1 MKQMEHSYKG
11 EEKFLVND
19 LKTIVSKAR
28 SKAFAAVNYSLVER
42 NWRIGKRI
50 VEEEQNGEAR
60 AEYGKHIIEVASAAL
75 TEEFGKGFSETNLI
89 NFKKFFLLFKELE
102 IHQTVSEEFR
112 KQVLHLLPWS
122 HYERL
127 IRVEDKKA
135 REWYAKE
142 AYEQGWS
149 FRTLNRNINTLYYE
163 RLLMS
168 KKKQPVVNE
177 MQDKTKA
184 YQQDKLEYIKSPVVL
199 EFLGLPEDTSL
210 AESKLETA
218 IINNLEKFLME
229 MGKGYALVARQ
240 QHIRTEENDYY
251 IDLVFYNYLIKS
263 FILVDLKVNR
273 ITYQDVGQMDMYLQ
287 MYDKMKKGP
296 DDNPTIGI
304 ILCTETDS
312 DVARY
317 STLAKNDQMFA
328 AKYKLYLPDKED
340 LRREIERQK
349 ELYLMAHPE
358 ETGISVTNGYAQPD
372 SCFMF
377 AYDLEQD
384 KLLWRSAD
392 QSYNSMNFVVK
403 GDVILCGYGFT
414 AEDDYLYQINRNTGE
429 ILDRLELKKMPDL
442 LVEQDGKLYVHTY
455 SYDYVIDF

>member
-1 MKQMEHSYKG
+1 MKQLNKKYNDEDNM
-11 EEKFLVND
+11 LVND
-19 LKTIVSKAR
+19 LRSIVSKAR

-42 NWRIGKRI
+42 NWRIGQRI
-50 VEEEQNGEAR
+50 VEQEQNGASR
-60 AEYGKHIIEVASAAL
+60 AEYGKHVIEIASAAL
-75 TEEFGKGFSETNLI
+75 TEEFGKGFPYTNIANYKRFYLTFNNLQI
-89 NFKKFFLLFKELE
+89 L
-102 IHQTVSEEFR
+102 QTVSEECK
-112 KQVLHLLPWS
+112 KQKHQTLSDESSLLPQKGLTQSVQSELRLLPWS

-127 IRVEDKKA
+127 IRVEDRKA

-142 AYEQGWS
+142 AFEQGWS
-149 FRTLNRNINTLYYE
+149 YRTLNRNINTLYYE

-168 KKKQPVVNE
+168 KKKRPVVDE

-287 MYDKMKKGP
+287 MYDKKKKGS

-358 ETGISVTNGYAQPD
+358 EN
-372 SCFMF
+372 
-377 AYDLEQD
+377 D
-384 KLLWRSAD
+384 K
-392 QSYNSMNFVVK
+392 
-403 GDVILCGYGFT
+403 
-414 AEDDYLYQINRNTGE
+414 E
-429 ILDRLELKKMPDL
+429 
-442 LVEQDGKLYVHTY
+442 
-455 SYDYVIDF
+455 

>member
-1 MKQMEHSYKG
+1 MKQPRKKYNDEDNM
-11 EEKFLVND
+11 LVND
-19 LKTIVSKAR
+19 LRSIVSKAR

-42 NWRIGKRI
+42 NWRIGQRI
-50 VEEEQNGEAR
+50 VEQEQNGASR
-60 AEYGKHIIEVASAAL
+60 AEYGKHVIEVASAAL
-75 TEEFGKGFSETNLI
+75 TEEFGKGFSYTNIANYKRFYLTFSDLQI
-89 NFKKFFLLFKELE
+89 L
-102 IHQTVSEEFR
+102 QTLSEEFNNPIQQTLPAKSSVPYKEDKAKSAQSELR
-112 KQVLHLLPWS
+112 LLPWS

-142 AYEQGWS
+142 AFEQGWS

-168 KKKQPVVNE
+168 TKKQPVVDE

-349 ELYLMAHPE
+349 ELYQMAHPE
-358 ETGISVTNGYAQPD
+358 EN
-372 SCFMF
+372 
-377 AYDLEQD
+377 D
-384 KLLWRSAD
+384 K
-392 QSYNSMNFVVK
+392 
-403 GDVILCGYGFT
+403 
-414 AEDDYLYQINRNTGE
+414 E
-429 ILDRLELKKMPDL
+429 
-442 LVEQDGKLYVHTY
+442 
-455 SYDYVIDF
+455 

>member
-1 MKQMEHSYKG
+1 MKEPGKKYNDEDNM
-11 EEKFLVND
+11 LVND
-19 LKTIVSKAR
+19 LRSIVSKAR

-42 NWRIGKRI
+42 NWRIGQRI
-50 VEEEQNGEAR
+50 VEQEQNGASR
-60 AEYGKHIIEVASAAL
+60 AEYGKHVIEIVSAAL
-75 TEEFGKGFSETNLI
+75 TEEFGKGFSYTNIANYKRFYLTFNNLQI
-89 NFKKFFLLFKELE
+89 L
-102 IHQTVSEEFR
+102 QTVSEEFK
-112 KQVLHLLPWS
+112 KQKHQTLSDESSLLPQKGQTQSAQFELRLLPWS

-142 AYEQGWS
+142 AFEQGWS

-358 ETGISVTNGYAQPD
+358 EN
-372 SCFMF
+372 
-377 AYDLEQD
+377 D
-384 KLLWRSAD
+384 K
-392 QSYNSMNFVVK
+392 
-403 GDVILCGYGFT
+403 
-414 AEDDYLYQINRNTGE
+414 E
-429 ILDRLELKKMPDL
+429 
-442 LVEQDGKLYVHTY
+442 
-455 SYDYVIDF
+455 

>member
-1 MKQMEHSYKG
+1 MKEPSKKYNDEDNM
-11 EEKFLVND
+11 LVND
-19 LKTIVSKAR
+19 LRSIVSKAR

-42 NWRIGKRI
+42 NWRIGQRI
-50 VEEEQNGEAR
+50 VEEEQNGASR
-60 AEYGKHIIEVASAAL
+60 AEYGKHVIEVASAAL
-75 TEEFGKGFSETNLI
+75 TKEFGKGFSETNI
-89 NFKKFFLLFKELE
+89 MNFKKFYLKFKELT
-102 IHQTVSEEFR
+102 IPQTLSEEFK
-112 KQVLHLLPWS
+112 KQKHQTLSDESSLLPQKGQTQPAQFELRLLPWS

-142 AYEQGWS
+142 AFEQGWS

-168 KKKQPVVNE
+168 TKKQPVVDE

-349 ELYLMAHPE
+349 ELYLMAHPKE
-358 ETGISVTNGYAQPD
+358 N
-372 SCFMF
+372 
-377 AYDLEQD
+377 D
-384 KLLWRSAD
+384 K
-392 QSYNSMNFVVK
+392 
-403 GDVILCGYGFT
+403 
-414 AEDDYLYQINRNTGE
+414 E
-429 ILDRLELKKMPDL
+429 
-442 LVEQDGKLYVHTY
+442 
-455 SYDYVIDF
+455 

>member
-1 MKQMEHSYKG
+1 MKEPGKKYNDEDNM
-11 EEKFLVND
+11 LVND
-19 LKTIVSKAR
+19 LRSIVSKAR

-42 NWRIGKRI
+42 NWRIGRRI
-50 VEEEQNGEAR
+50 VEQEQNGASR
-60 AEYGKHIIEVASAAL
+60 AEYGKHVIEVASAAL
-75 TEEFGKGFSETNLI
+75 TEEFGKGFSETNI
-89 NFKKFFLLFKELE
+89 MNFKKFYLKFKELT
-102 IHQTVSEEFR
+102 IPQTLSEEFK
-112 KQVLHLLPWS
+112 KQKHQTLSDESSLLPQKGQTQPAQFELRLLPWS

-142 AYEQGWS
+142 AFNEGWS
-149 FRTLNRNINTLYYE
+149 YRTLNRNINTLYYE

-168 KKKQPVVNE
+168 TKKQPVVDE

-358 ETGISVTNGYAQPD
+358 EN
-372 SCFMF
+372 
-377 AYDLEQD
+377 D
-384 KLLWRSAD
+384 K
-392 QSYNSMNFVVK
+392 
-403 GDVILCGYGFT
+403 
-414 AEDDYLYQINRNTGE
+414 E
-429 ILDRLELKKMPDL
+429 
-442 LVEQDGKLYVHTY
+442 
-455 SYDYVIDF
+455 

>member
-11 EEKFLVND
+11 GEKFLVND

-75 TEEFGKGFSETNLI
+75 TEEFGKGFSETNI
-89 NFKKFFLLFKELE
+89 RTFRKFFLIFRNLE
-102 IHQTVSEEFR
+102 IQQTVSAESNLP
-112 KQVLHLLPWS
+112 KQQTLSDNLSSHFQKGQTPPAQFKLRLLPWS

-127 IRVEDKKA
+127 IRIEDKRA
-135 REWYAKE
+135 RDWYAKE
-142 AYEQGWS
+142 AFEQGWS
-149 FRTLNRNINTLYYE
+149 YRTLNRNINTLYYE

-168 KKKQPVVNE
+168 KDKAPVEKEMKEKTNE
-177 MQDKTKA
+177 F
-184 YQQDKLEYIKSPVVL
+184 QQDKLEYIKSPVVM
-199 EFLGLPEDTSL
+199 EFLGLPSDSSL
-210 AESKLETA
+210 KESKLESA
-218 IINNLEKFLME
+218 IIDNLEKFLME

-263 FILVDLKVNR
+263 FILVDLKFNR

-304 ILCTETDS
+304 ILCAETDS

-317 STLAKNDQMFA
+317 STLAKNDQMFT
-328 AKYKLYLPDKED
+328 AKYKLYLPNEED

-349 ELYLMAHPE
+349 KLYFMAHP
-358 ETGISVTNGYAQPD
+358 
-372 SCFMF
+372 
-377 AYDLEQD
+377 D
-384 KLLWRSAD
+384 K
-392 QSYNSMNFVVK
+392 
-403 GDVILCGYGFT
+403 
-414 AEDDYLYQINRNTGE
+414 
-429 ILDRLELKKMPDL
+429 
-442 LVEQDGKLYVHTY
+442 
-455 SYDYVIDF
+455 

>member
-1 MKQMEHSYKG
+1 MKEP
-11 EEKFLVND
+11 EKKYNDEDNMLVND
-19 LKTIVSKAR
+19 LRSIVSKAR

-42 NWRIGKRI
+42 NWRIGQRI
-50 VEEEQNGEAR
+50 VEQEQNGASR
-60 AEYGKHIIEVASAAL
+60 AEYGKHVIEIASAAL
-75 TEEFGKGFSETNLI
+75 TEEFGKGFSETNI
-89 NFKKFFLLFKELE
+89 MNFKKFYLKFKELT
-102 IHQTVSEEFR
+102 IPQTLSEEFK
-112 KQVLHLLPWS
+112 KQKHQTLSDESSLLPQKGQTQSAQFELRLLPWS

-142 AYEQGWS
+142 AFEQGWS

-199 EFLGLPEDTSL
+199 EFLGLPEDTFL

-358 ETGISVTNGYAQPD
+358 EN
-372 SCFMF
+372 
-377 AYDLEQD
+377 D
-384 KLLWRSAD
+384 K
-392 QSYNSMNFVVK
+392 
-403 GDVILCGYGFT
+403 
-414 AEDDYLYQINRNTGE
+414 E
-429 ILDRLELKKMPDL
+429 
-442 LVEQDGKLYVHTY
+442 
-455 SYDYVIDF
+455 

>member
-1 MKQMEHSYKG
+1 MKQPRKKYNDEDNM
-11 EEKFLVND
+11 LVND
-19 LKTIVSKAR
+19 LRSIVSKAR

-42 NWRIGKRI
+42 NWRIGQRI
-50 VEEEQNGEAR
+50 VEQEQNGASR
-60 AEYGKHIIEVASAAL
+60 AEYGKHVIEIASAAL
-75 TEEFGKGFSETNLI
+75 TEEFGKGFSETNI
-89 NFKKFFLLFKELE
+89 MNFKKFYLKFKELT
-102 IHQTVSEEFR
+102 IPQTLSEEFK
-112 KQVLHLLPWS
+112 KQKHQTLSDEFSLLPQKGQTQSAQFELRLLPWS

-142 AYEQGWS
+142 AFEQGWS

-287 MYDKMKKGP
+287 MYDKMKKGT

-358 ETGISVTNGYAQPD
+358 EN
-372 SCFMF
+372 
-377 AYDLEQD
+377 D
-384 KLLWRSAD
+384 K
-392 QSYNSMNFVVK
+392 
-403 GDVILCGYGFT
+403 
-414 AEDDYLYQINRNTGE
+414 E
-429 ILDRLELKKMPDL
+429 
-442 LVEQDGKLYVHTY
+442 
-455 SYDYVIDF
+455 

>member
-1 MKQMEHSYKG
+1 MKQLNKKYNDEDNM
-11 EEKFLVND
+11 LVND
-19 LKTIVSKAR
+19 LRSIVSKAR

-42 NWRIGKRI
+42 NWRIGQRI
-50 VEEEQNGEAR
+50 VEQEQNGASR
-60 AEYGKHIIEVASAAL
+60 AEYGKHVIEVASAAL
-75 TEEFGKGFSETNLI
+75 TKEFGKGFSETNI
-89 NFKKFFLLFKELE
+89 MNFKKFYLKFKELT
-102 IHQTVSEEFR
+102 IPQTLSEEFK
-112 KQVLHLLPWS
+112 KQKQQTLSAESSLFPQKGQTPPAQFELRLLPWS

-142 AYEQGWS
+142 AFEQGWS

-349 ELYLMAHPE
+349 ELFLIAHPE
-358 ETGISVTNGYAQPD
+358 EN
-372 SCFMF
+372 
-377 AYDLEQD
+377 E
-384 KLLWRSAD
+384 K
-392 QSYNSMNFVVK
+392 
-403 GDVILCGYGFT
+403 
-414 AEDDYLYQINRNTGE
+414 E
-429 ILDRLELKKMPDL
+429 
-442 LVEQDGKLYVHTY
+442 
-455 SYDYVIDF
+455 

>member
-1 MKQMEHSYKG
+1 MKEPDKKYNDEDNM
-11 EEKFLVND
+11 LVND
-19 LKTIVSKAR
+19 LRSIVSKAR

-42 NWRIGKRI
+42 NWRIGQRI
-50 VEEEQNGEAR
+50 VEEEQNGASR
-60 AEYGKHIIEVASAAL
+60 AEYGKHVIEVASAAL
-75 TEEFGKGFSETNLI
+75 TKEFGKGFSETNI
-89 NFKKFFLLFKELE
+89 MNFKKFYLKFKELT
-102 IHQTVSEEFR
+102 IPQTVSEEFK
-112 KQVLHLLPWS
+112 KQKQQTLSDELSSHFQKGQTQPAQFELRLLPWS

-142 AYEQGWS
+142 AFEQGWS
-149 FRTLNRNINTLYYE
+149 YRTLNRNINTLYYE

-168 KKKQPVVNE
+168 TKKQPVVDE

-358 ETGISVTNGYAQPD
+358 EN
-372 SCFMF
+372 
-377 AYDLEQD
+377 D
-384 KLLWRSAD
+384 K
-392 QSYNSMNFVVK
+392 
-403 GDVILCGYGFT
+403 
-414 AEDDYLYQINRNTGE
+414 E
-429 ILDRLELKKMPDL
+429 
-442 LVEQDGKLYVHTY
+442 
-455 SYDYVIDF
+455 

>member
-1 MKQMEHSYKG
+1 MKQPSKKYDDEDNM
-11 EEKFLVND
+11 LVND
-19 LKTIVSKAR
+19 LRSIVSKAR

-42 NWRIGKRI
+42 NWRIGQRI
-50 VEEEQNGEAR
+50 VEEEQNGASR
-60 AEYGKHIIEVASAAL
+60 AEYGKHVIEVASAAL
-75 TEEFGKGFSETNLI
+75 TEEFGKGFSYTNIANYKRFYLTFNDLQI
-89 NFKKFFLLFKELE
+89 L
-102 IHQTVSEEFR
+102 QTVSEEFNNPIQQTLPAKSSAPYKEDKAKSAQSELR
-112 KQVLHLLPWS
+112 LLPWS

-142 AYEQGWS
+142 AFEQGWS

-168 KKKQPVVNE
+168 TKKQPVVDE

-184 YQQDKLEYIKSPVVL
+184 YQQDKLEYIKTPVVL

-287 MYDKMKKGP
+287 MYDKIKKGP

-304 ILCTETDS
+304 ILCTKTDS

-358 ETGISVTNGYAQPD
+358 EN
-372 SCFMF
+372 
-377 AYDLEQD
+377 E
-384 KLLWRSAD
+384 K
-392 QSYNSMNFVVK
+392 
-403 GDVILCGYGFT
+403 
-414 AEDDYLYQINRNTGE
+414 E
-429 ILDRLELKKMPDL
+429 
-442 LVEQDGKLYVHTY
+442 
-455 SYDYVIDF
+455 

>member
-1 MKQMEHSYKG
+1 MKQPRKKYNDEDNM
-11 EEKFLVND
+11 LVND
-19 LKTIVSKAR
+19 LRSIVSKAR

-42 NWRIGKRI
+42 NWRIGQRI
-50 VEEEQNGEAR
+50 VEQEQNGASR
-60 AEYGKHIIEVASAAL
+60 AEYGKHVIEIASAAL
-75 TEEFGKGFSETNLI
+75 TEEFGKGFSETNI
-89 NFKKFFLLFKELE
+89 MNFKKFYLKFKELT
-102 IHQTVSEEFR
+102 IPQTLSEEFK
-112 KQVLHLLPWS
+112 KQKHQTLSDESSLLPQKGQTQSAQFELRLLPWS

-142 AYEQGWS
+142 AFEQGWS

-168 KKKQPVVNE
+168 KKKRPVVNE

-184 YQQDKLEYIKSPVVL
+184 YQQDKLEYIKSPVVM
-199 EFLGLPEDTSL
+199 EFLGLPSDSSL
-210 AESKLETA
+210 KESKLESA
-218 IINNLEKFLME
+218 IIDNLEKFLME

-304 ILCTETDS
+304 ILCAETDS

-340 LRREIERQK
+340 LKREIERQK

-358 ETGISVTNGYAQPD
+358 EN
-372 SCFMF
+372 
-377 AYDLEQD
+377 D
-384 KLLWRSAD
+384 K
-392 QSYNSMNFVVK
+392 
-403 GDVILCGYGFT
+403 
-414 AEDDYLYQINRNTGE
+414 E
-429 ILDRLELKKMPDL
+429 
-442 LVEQDGKLYVHTY
+442 
-455 SYDYVIDF
+455 

>member
-1 MKQMEHSYKG
+1 MKQPGKKYNDEDNM
-11 EEKFLVND
+11 LVND
-19 LKTIVSKAR
+19 LRSIVSKAR

-42 NWRIGKRI
+42 NWRIGQRI
-50 VEEEQNGEAR
+50 VEQEQNGASR
-60 AEYGKHIIEVASAAL
+60 AEYGKHVIEIASAAL
-75 TEEFGKGFSETNLI
+75 TEEFGKGFSETNI
-89 NFKKFFLLFKELE
+89 MNFKKFYLKFKELT
-102 IHQTVSEEFR
+102 IPQTVSEEFK
-112 KQVLHLLPWS
+112 KQKQQTLSDELSSHFQKGQTPPAQFELRLLPWS

-142 AYEQGWS
+142 AFNEGWS
-149 FRTLNRNINTLYYE
+149 YRTLNRNINTLYYE

-287 MYDKMKKGP
+287 MYDKIKKGT

-358 ETGISVTNGYAQPD
+358 EN
-372 SCFMF
+372 
-377 AYDLEQD
+377 D
-384 KLLWRSAD
+384 K
-392 QSYNSMNFVVK
+392 
-403 GDVILCGYGFT
+403 
-414 AEDDYLYQINRNTGE
+414 E
-429 ILDRLELKKMPDL
+429 
-442 LVEQDGKLYVHTY
+442 
-455 SYDYVIDF
+455 

>member
-1 MKQMEHSYKG
+1 MKEPGKKYNDEDNM
-11 EEKFLVND
+11 LVND
-19 LKTIVSKAR
+19 LRSIVSKAR

-42 NWRIGKRI
+42 NWRIGQRI
-50 VEEEQNGEAR
+50 VEEEQNGASR
-60 AEYGKHIIEVASAAL
+60 AEYGKHVIEVASAAL
-75 TEEFGKGFSETNLI
+75 TEEFGKGFSKTNI
-89 NFKKFFLLFKELE
+89 MNFKKFYLKFKELT
-102 IHQTVSEEFR
+102 IPQTVSEEFK
-112 KQVLHLLPWS
+112 KQKHQTLSDESSLLPPKGQTPPAQFELRFLPWS

-142 AYEQGWS
+142 AFEQGWS

-168 KKKQPVVNE
+168 TKKQPVVNE

-229 MGKGYALVARQ
+229 MGKGYALVSRQ

-358 ETGISVTNGYAQPD
+358 EN
-372 SCFMF
+372 
-377 AYDLEQD
+377 D
-384 KLLWRSAD
+384 K
-392 QSYNSMNFVVK
+392 
-403 GDVILCGYGFT
+403 
-414 AEDDYLYQINRNTGE
+414 E
-429 ILDRLELKKMPDL
+429 
-442 LVEQDGKLYVHTY
+442 
-455 SYDYVIDF
+455 

>member
-1 MKQMEHSYKG
+1 MKEPGKKYNDEDNM
-11 EEKFLVND
+11 LVND
-19 LKTIVSKAR
+19 LRSIVSKAR

-42 NWRIGKRI
+42 NWRIGQRI
-50 VEEEQNGEAR
+50 VEEEQNGASR
-60 AEYGKHIIEVASAAL
+60 AEYGKHVIEVASAAL
-75 TEEFGKGFSETNLI
+75 TKEFGKGFSETNI
-89 NFKKFFLLFKELE
+89 MNFKKFYLKFKELT
-102 IHQTVSEEFR
+102 IPQTLSEEFK
-112 KQVLHLLPWS
+112 KQKHQTLSDESSLLPQKGQTQPAQFELRLLPWS

-142 AYEQGWS
+142 AFEQGWS

-168 KKKQPVVNE
+168 KKKQPVVDE

-358 ETGISVTNGYAQPD
+358 EN
-372 SCFMF
+372 
-377 AYDLEQD
+377 D
-384 KLLWRSAD
+384 K
-392 QSYNSMNFVVK
+392 
-403 GDVILCGYGFT
+403 
-414 AEDDYLYQINRNTGE
+414 E
-429 ILDRLELKKMPDL
+429 
-442 LVEQDGKLYVHTY
+442 
-455 SYDYVIDF
+455 

>member
-1 MKQMEHSYKG
+1 MKELGKKYNDEDNM
-11 EEKFLVND
+11 LVND
-19 LKTIVSKAR
+19 LRSIVSKAR

-42 NWRIGKRI
+42 NWRIGQRI
-50 VEEEQNGEAR
+50 VEQEQNGASR
-60 AEYGKHIIEVASAAL
+60 AEYGKHVIEIASAAL
-75 TEEFGKGFSETNLI
+75 TEEFGKGFSYTNIANYKRFYLTFNNLQI
-89 NFKKFFLLFKELE
+89 L
-102 IHQTVSEEFR
+102 QTVSEEFNNPIQQTLPAKSSAPHKEDKAESAQSELR
-112 KQVLHLLPWS
+112 LLPWS

-127 IRVEDKKA
+127 IRVEDKQA

-142 AYEQGWS
+142 AFNEGWS
-149 FRTLNRNINTLYYE
+149 YRTLNRNINTLYYE

-168 KKKQPVVNE
+168 KKKQPVVDE
-177 MQDKTKA
+177 MQDKIKA

-317 STLAKNDQMFA
+317 STLAKNDQLFA

-358 ETGISVTNGYAQPD
+358 EN
-372 SCFMF
+372 
-377 AYDLEQD
+377 D
-384 KLLWRSAD
+384 K
-392 QSYNSMNFVVK
+392 
-403 GDVILCGYGFT
+403 
-414 AEDDYLYQINRNTGE
+414 E
-429 ILDRLELKKMPDL
+429 
-442 LVEQDGKLYVHTY
+442 
-455 SYDYVIDF
+455 

>member
-1 MKQMEHSYKG
+1 MKEPGKKYNDEDNM
-11 EEKFLVND
+11 LVND
-19 LKTIVSKAR
+19 LRSIVSKAR

-42 NWRIGKRI
+42 NWRIGQRI
-50 VEEEQNGEAR
+50 VEEEQNGASR
-60 AEYGKHIIEVASAAL
+60 AKYGKHVIEVASAAL
-75 TEEFGKGFSETNLI
+75 TEEFGKGFSETNI
-89 NFKKFFLLFKELE
+89 MNFKKFYLKFKELT
-102 IHQTVSEEFR
+102 IPQTVSEEFK
-112 KQVLHLLPWS
+112 KQKQQTLSDELSSHFQKGQTPPAQFELRLLPWS

-135 REWYAKE
+135 REWYAKK
-142 AYEQGWS
+142 AFEQGWS
-149 FRTLNRNINTLYYE
+149 YRTLNRNINTLYYE

-304 ILCTETDS
+304 ILCTENDS

-358 ETGISVTNGYAQPD
+358 EN
-372 SCFMF
+372 
-377 AYDLEQD
+377 D
-384 KLLWRSAD
+384 K
-392 QSYNSMNFVVK
+392 
-403 GDVILCGYGFT
+403 
-414 AEDDYLYQINRNTGE
+414 E
-429 ILDRLELKKMPDL
+429 
-442 LVEQDGKLYVHTY
+442 
-455 SYDYVIDF
+455 

>member
-1 MKQMEHSYKG
+1 MKEPSKKYNDEDNM
-11 EEKFLVND
+11 LVND
-19 LKTIVSKAR
+19 LRSIVSKAR

-42 NWRIGKRI
+42 NWRIGQRI
-50 VEEEQNGEAR
+50 VEEEQNGTSR
-60 AEYGKHIIEVASAAL
+60 AEYGKHVIEVASAAL
-75 TEEFGKGFSETNLI
+75 TKEFGKGFSYTNIANYKRFYLTFSDLQI
-89 NFKKFFLLFKELE
+89 L
-102 IHQTVSEEFR
+102 QTVSEEFK
-112 KQVLHLLPWS
+112 KQKHQTLSDESSLLPQKGQTPPAQFELRFLPWS

-142 AYEQGWS
+142 AFEQGWS

-168 KKKQPVVNE
+168 TKKQPVVDE

-184 YQQDKLEYIKSPVVL
+184 YQQDKLEYIKSPIVL

-358 ETGISVTNGYAQPD
+358 EN
-372 SCFMF
+372 
-377 AYDLEQD
+377 D
-384 KLLWRSAD
+384 K
-392 QSYNSMNFVVK
+392 
-403 GDVILCGYGFT
+403 
-414 AEDDYLYQINRNTGE
+414 E
-429 ILDRLELKKMPDL
+429 
-442 LVEQDGKLYVHTY
+442 
-455 SYDYVIDF
+455 

>member
-1 MKQMEHSYKG
+1 MKQPRKKYNDEDNM
-11 EEKFLVND
+11 LVND
-19 LKTIVSKAR
+19 LRSIVSKAR

-42 NWRIGKRI
+42 NWRIGQRI
-50 VEEEQNGEAR
+50 VEEEQNGASR
-60 AEYGKHIIEVASAAL
+60 AEYGKHVIEVASAAL
-75 TEEFGKGFSETNLI
+75 TEEFGKGFSYTNIANYKRFYLTFNNLQI
-89 NFKKFFLLFKELE
+89 L
-102 IHQTVSEEFR
+102 QTVSEEFNNPIQQTLPAKSSAPHKEDKAESTQSELR
-112 KQVLHLLPWS
+112 LLPWS

-142 AYEQGWS
+142 AFEQGWS

-168 KKKQPVVNE
+168 KKKQPVVDE

-358 ETGISVTNGYAQPD
+358 EN
-372 SCFMF
+372 
-377 AYDLEQD
+377 D
-384 KLLWRSAD
+384 K
-392 QSYNSMNFVVK
+392 
-403 GDVILCGYGFT
+403 
-414 AEDDYLYQINRNTGE
+414 E
-429 ILDRLELKKMPDL
+429 
-442 LVEQDGKLYVHTY
+442 
-455 SYDYVIDF
+455 

>member
-75 TEEFGKGFSETNLI
+75 TEEFGKGFSETNI
-89 NFKKFFLLFKELE
+89 RTFRKFFLIFRNLE
-102 IHQTVSEEFR
+102 IQQTVSAESNLP
-112 KQVLHLLPWS
+112 KQQTLSDNLSSHFQKGQTPPAQFKLRLLPWS

-127 IRVEDKKA
+127 IRIEDKRA
-135 REWYAKE
+135 RDWYAKE
-142 AYEQGWS
+142 AFEQGWS
-149 FRTLNRNINTLYYE
+149 YRTLSRNINTLYYE
-163 RLLMS
+163 RFLMS
-168 KKKQPVVNE
+168 KDKAPVEKEMKEKTNE
-177 MQDKTKA
+177 F
-184 YQQDKLEYIKSPVVL
+184 QQDKLEYIKSPVVM
-199 EFLGLPEDTSL
+199 EFLGLPSDSSL
-210 AESKLETA
+210 KESKLESA
-218 IINNLEKFLME
+218 IIDNLEKFLME

-304 ILCTETDS
+304 ILCAETDS

-328 AKYKLYLPDKED
+328 AKYKLYLPNEED

-349 ELYLMAHPE
+349 ELYFMAHP
-358 ETGISVTNGYAQPD
+358 
-372 SCFMF
+372 
-377 AYDLEQD
+377 D
-384 KLLWRSAD
+384 K
-392 QSYNSMNFVVK
+392 
-403 GDVILCGYGFT
+403 
-414 AEDDYLYQINRNTGE
+414 
-429 ILDRLELKKMPDL
+429 
-442 LVEQDGKLYVHTY
+442 
-455 SYDYVIDF
+455 

>member
-1 MKQMEHSYKG
+1 MKEPGKKYNDEDNM
-11 EEKFLVND
+11 LVND
-19 LKTIVSKAR
+19 LRSIVSKAR

-42 NWRIGKRI
+42 NWRIGQRI
-50 VEEEQNGEAR
+50 VEQEQNGASR
-60 AEYGKHIIEVASAAL
+60 AEYGKHVIEIASAAL
-75 TEEFGKGFSETNLI
+75 TEEFGKGFSETNI
-89 NFKKFFLLFKELE
+89 MNFKKFYLKFKELT
-102 IHQTVSEEFR
+102 IPQTLSEEFK
-112 KQVLHLLPWS
+112 KQKHQTLSDEFSLLPQKGQTQSAQFELRLLPWS

-142 AYEQGWS
+142 AFNEGWS
-149 FRTLNRNINTLYYE
+149 YRTLNRNINTLYYE

-349 ELYLMAHPE
+349 ELYLMALPE
-358 ETGISVTNGYAQPD
+358 EN
-372 SCFMF
+372 
-377 AYDLEQD
+377 D
-384 KLLWRSAD
+384 K
-392 QSYNSMNFVVK
+392 
-403 GDVILCGYGFT
+403 
-414 AEDDYLYQINRNTGE
+414 E
-429 ILDRLELKKMPDL
+429 
-442 LVEQDGKLYVHTY
+442 
-455 SYDYVIDF
+455 

>member
-42 NWRIGKRI
+42 NRRIGKRI

-75 TEEFGKGFSETNLI
+75 TEEFGKGFSETNI
-89 NFKKFFLLFKELE
+89 RTFRKFFLIFRNLE
-102 IHQTVSEEFR
+102 IQQTVSAESNLP
-112 KQVLHLLPWS
+112 KQQTLSDNLSSHFQKGQTPPAQFKLRLLPWS

-127 IRVEDKKA
+127 IRIEDKRA
-135 REWYAKE
+135 RDWYAKE
-142 AYEQGWS
+142 AFEQGWS
-149 FRTLNRNINTLYYE
+149 YRTLSRNINTLYYE

-168 KKKQPVVNE
+168 KDKAPVEKEMKEKTNE
-177 MQDKTKA
+177 F
-184 YQQDKLEYIKSPVVL
+184 QQDKLEYIKSPIVM
-199 EFLGLPEDTSL
+199 EFLGLPSDSSL
-210 AESKLETA
+210 KESKLESA
-218 IINNLEKFLME
+218 IIDNLEKFLME

-358 ETGISVTNGYAQPD
+358 EN
-372 SCFMF
+372 
-377 AYDLEQD
+377 D
-384 KLLWRSAD
+384 K
-392 QSYNSMNFVVK
+392 
-403 GDVILCGYGFT
+403 
-414 AEDDYLYQINRNTGE
+414 E
-429 ILDRLELKKMPDL
+429 
-442 LVEQDGKLYVHTY
+442 
-455 SYDYVIDF
+455 

>member
-1 MKQMEHSYKG
+1 MKQPGKKYNDEDNM
-11 EEKFLVND
+11 LVND
-19 LKTIVSKAR
+19 LRSIVSKAR

-42 NWRIGKRI
+42 NWRIGQRI
-50 VEEEQNGEAR
+50 VEQEQNGASR
-60 AEYGKHIIEVASAAL
+60 AEYGKHVIEIASAAL
-75 TEEFGKGFSETNLI
+75 TKEFGKGFSETNI
-89 NFKKFFLLFKELE
+89 MNFKKFYLKFKELT
-102 IHQTVSEEFR
+102 ISQTLSEEFK
-112 KQVLHLLPWS
+112 KQKQQTLSAESSLFPQKGQTAPAQSELRLLPWS

-142 AYEQGWS
+142 AFEQGWS
-149 FRTLNRNINTLYYE
+149 YRTLNRNINTLYYE

-168 KKKQPVVNE
+168 TKKQPVVKE

-358 ETGISVTNGYAQPD
+358 EN
-372 SCFMF
+372 
-377 AYDLEQD
+377 E
-384 KLLWRSAD
+384 K
-392 QSYNSMNFVVK
+392 
-403 GDVILCGYGFT
+403 
-414 AEDDYLYQINRNTGE
+414 E
-429 ILDRLELKKMPDL
+429 
-442 LVEQDGKLYVHTY
+442 
-455 SYDYVIDF
+455 

>member
-1 MKQMEHSYKG
+1 MKEPGKKYNDEDNM
-11 EEKFLVND
+11 LVND
-19 LKTIVSKAR
+19 LRSIVSKAR

-42 NWRIGKRI
+42 NWRIGQRI
-50 VEEEQNGEAR
+50 VEQEQNGASR
-60 AEYGKHIIEVASAAL
+60 AEYGKHVIEVASAAL
-75 TEEFGKGFSETNLI
+75 TEEFGKGFSETNI
-89 NFKKFFLLFKELE
+89 MNFKKFYLKFKELT
-102 IHQTVSEEFR
+102 IPQTVSEEFK
-112 KQVLHLLPWS
+112 KQKQQTLSDELSSHFQKGQTPPAQFEQRLLPWS

-142 AYEQGWS
+142 AFEQGWS

-218 IINNLEKFLME
+218 IINNLEIFLME

-358 ETGISVTNGYAQPD
+358 EN
-372 SCFMF
+372 
-377 AYDLEQD
+377 D
-384 KLLWRSAD
+384 K
-392 QSYNSMNFVVK
+392 
-403 GDVILCGYGFT
+403 
-414 AEDDYLYQINRNTGE
+414 E
-429 ILDRLELKKMPDL
+429 
-442 LVEQDGKLYVHTY
+442 
-455 SYDYVIDF
+455 

>member
-1 MKQMEHSYKG
+1 MKEPGKKYND
-11 EEKFLVND
+11 EENMLVND
-19 LKTIVSKAR
+19 LRSIVSKAR

-42 NWRIGKRI
+42 NWRIGQRI
-50 VEEEQNGEAR
+50 VEQEQNGASR
-60 AEYGKHIIEVASAAL
+60 AEYGKHVIEVASAAL
-75 TEEFGKGFSETNLI
+75 TKEFGKGFSETNI
-89 NFKKFFLLFKELE
+89 MNFKKFYLKFKELT
-102 IHQTVSEEFR
+102 IPQTLSEEFK
-112 KQVLHLLPWS
+112 KQKHQTLSDESSLLPQKGQTQPAQFELRLLPWS

-142 AYEQGWS
+142 AFEQGWS
-149 FRTLNRNINTLYYE
+149 YRTLNRNINTLYYE

-168 KKKQPVVNE
+168 TKKQPVVDE

-358 ETGISVTNGYAQPD
+358 EN
-372 SCFMF
+372 
-377 AYDLEQD
+377 D
-384 KLLWRSAD
+384 K
-392 QSYNSMNFVVK
+392 
-403 GDVILCGYGFT
+403 
-414 AEDDYLYQINRNTGE
+414 E
-429 ILDRLELKKMPDL
+429 
-442 LVEQDGKLYVHTY
+442 
-455 SYDYVIDF
+455 

>member
-1 MKQMEHSYKG
+1 MKQLNKKYNDEDNM
-11 EEKFLVND
+11 LVND
-19 LKTIVSKAR
+19 LRSIVSKAR

-42 NWRIGKRI
+42 NWRIGQRI
-50 VEEEQNGEAR
+50 VEQEQNGASR
-60 AEYGKHIIEVASAAL
+60 AEYGKHVIEVASAAL
-75 TEEFGKGFSETNLI
+75 TKEFGKGFSETNI
-89 NFKKFFLLFKELE
+89 MNFKKFYLKFKELT
-102 IHQTVSEEFR
+102 IPQTLSEEFK
-112 KQVLHLLPWS
+112 KQKQQTLSAESSLLLQKGQTQSAQFELRLLPWS

-142 AYEQGWS
+142 AFEQGWS

-168 KKKQPVVNE
+168 KKKQSVVNE
-177 MQDKTKA
+177 MQDKTKT

-358 ETGISVTNGYAQPD
+358 EN
-372 SCFMF
+372 
-377 AYDLEQD
+377 D
-384 KLLWRSAD
+384 K
-392 QSYNSMNFVVK
+392 
-403 GDVILCGYGFT
+403 
-414 AEDDYLYQINRNTGE
+414 E
-429 ILDRLELKKMPDL
+429 
-442 LVEQDGKLYVHTY
+442 
-455 SYDYVIDF
+455 

>member
-1 MKQMEHSYKG
+1 MKQPRKKYNDEDNM
-11 EEKFLVND
+11 LVND
-19 LKTIVSKAR
+19 LRSIVSKAR

-42 NWRIGKRI
+42 NWRIGQRI
-50 VEEEQNGEAR
+50 VEQEQNGASR
-60 AEYGKHIIEVASAAL
+60 AEYGKHVIEIASAAL
-75 TEEFGKGFSETNLI
+75 TEEFGKGFSETNI
-89 NFKKFFLLFKELE
+89 MNFKKFYLKFKELT
-102 IHQTVSEEFR
+102 IPQTLSEEFK
-112 KQVLHLLPWS
+112 KQKHQTLSDESSLLPQKGQTQPAQFELRLLPWS

-142 AYEQGWS
+142 AFEQGWS

-358 ETGISVTNGYAQPD
+358 EN
-372 SCFMF
+372 
-377 AYDLEQD
+377 D
-384 KLLWRSAD
+384 K
-392 QSYNSMNFVVK
+392 
-403 GDVILCGYGFT
+403 
-414 AEDDYLYQINRNTGE
+414 E
-429 ILDRLELKKMPDL
+429 
-442 LVEQDGKLYVHTY
+442 
-455 SYDYVIDF
+455 

>member
-1 MKQMEHSYKG
+1 MKQLNKKYNDEDNM
-11 EEKFLVND
+11 LVND
-19 LKTIVSKAR
+19 LRSIVSKAR

-42 NWRIGKRI
+42 NWRIGQRI
-50 VEEEQNGEAR
+50 VEQEQNGASR
-60 AEYGKHIIEVASAAL
+60 AEYGKHVIEIASAAL
-75 TEEFGKGFSETNLI
+75 TEEFGKGFSETNI
-89 NFKKFFLLFKELE
+89 MNFKKFYLKFKELA
-102 IHQTVSEEFR
+102 IPQTVSEEFK
-112 KQVLHLLPWS
+112 KQKHQTLSDESSLLPPKDQTQSTQSELRLLPWS

-142 AYEQGWS
+142 AFEQGWS

-168 KKKQPVVNE
+168 KKKQPVVDE

-358 ETGISVTNGYAQPD
+358 EN
-372 SCFMF
+372 
-377 AYDLEQD
+377 D
-384 KLLWRSAD
+384 K
-392 QSYNSMNFVVK
+392 
-403 GDVILCGYGFT
+403 
-414 AEDDYLYQINRNTGE
+414 E
-429 ILDRLELKKMPDL
+429 
-442 LVEQDGKLYVHTY
+442 
-455 SYDYVIDF
+455 

>member
-1 MKQMEHSYKG
+1 MKQPGKKYNDEDNM
-11 EEKFLVND
+11 LVND
-19 LKTIVSKAR
+19 LRSIVSKAR

-42 NWRIGKRI
+42 NWRIGQRI
-50 VEEEQNGEAR
+50 VEQEQNGASR
-60 AEYGKHIIEVASAAL
+60 AEYGKHVIEIASAAL
-75 TEEFGKGFSETNLI
+75 TEEFGKGFSYTNIANYKRFYLTFNNLQI
-89 NFKKFFLLFKELE
+89 L
-102 IHQTVSEEFR
+102 QTVSEEFNNPIQQTLPAKSSTPHKEDKAESTQSELR
-112 KQVLHLLPWS
+112 LLPWS

-142 AYEQGWS
+142 AFNEGWS
-149 FRTLNRNINTLYYE
+149 YRTLNRNINTLYYE

-287 MYDKMKKGP
+287 MYDKMKKEP

-358 ETGISVTNGYAQPD
+358 EN
-372 SCFMF
+372 
-377 AYDLEQD
+377 D
-384 KLLWRSAD
+384 K
-392 QSYNSMNFVVK
+392 
-403 GDVILCGYGFT
+403 
-414 AEDDYLYQINRNTGE
+414 E
-429 ILDRLELKKMPDL
+429 
-442 LVEQDGKLYVHTY
+442 
-455 SYDYVIDF
+455 

>member
-1 MKQMEHSYKG
+1 MKEPGKKYND
-11 EEKFLVND
+11 EENMLVND
-19 LKTIVSKAR
+19 LRSIVSKAR

-42 NWRIGKRI
+42 NWRIGQRI
-50 VEEEQNGEAR
+50 VEQEQNGASR
-60 AEYGKHIIEVASAAL
+60 AEYGKHVIEVASAAL
-75 TEEFGKGFSETNLI
+75 TEEFGKGFSYTNIANYKRFYLTFNNLQI
-89 NFKKFFLLFKELE
+89 L
-102 IHQTVSEEFR
+102 QTVSEEFNNPIQQTLPAKSSAPHKEDKAESAQSELR
-112 KQVLHLLPWS
+112 LLPWS

-142 AYEQGWS
+142 AFEQGWS

-168 KKKQPVVNE
+168 TKKQPVVDE

-184 YQQDKLEYIKSPVVL
+184 YQQDKLEYIKTPVVL
-199 EFLGLPEDTSL
+199 EFLGLPEDTTL

-358 ETGISVTNGYAQPD
+358 EN
-372 SCFMF
+372 
-377 AYDLEQD
+377 D
-384 KLLWRSAD
+384 K
-392 QSYNSMNFVVK
+392 
-403 GDVILCGYGFT
+403 
-414 AEDDYLYQINRNTGE
+414 E
-429 ILDRLELKKMPDL
+429 
-442 LVEQDGKLYVHTY
+442 
-455 SYDYVIDF
+455 

>member
-1 MKQMEHSYKG
+1 MKQLNKKYNDKDNM
-11 EEKFLVND
+11 LVND
-19 LKTIVSKAR
+19 LRSIVNKAR

-42 NWRIGKRI
+42 NWRIGQRI
-50 VEEEQNGEAR
+50 VEQEQNGASR
-60 AEYGKHIIEVASAAL
+60 AEYGKHVIEVASVAL
-75 TEEFGKGFSETNLI
+75 TEEFGKGFSYTNIANYKRFYLTFNDLQI
-89 NFKKFFLLFKELE
+89 L
-102 IHQTVSEEFR
+102 QTVSEEFNNPIQQTLPAKSSAPYKEDKAASAQSELR
-112 KQVLHLLPWS
+112 LLPWS

-142 AYEQGWS
+142 AFEQGWS

-168 KKKQPVVNE
+168 TKKQPVVKE
-177 MQDKTKA
+177 MQDKTKD

-349 ELYLMAHPE
+349 ELYLMAHPKE
-358 ETGISVTNGYAQPD
+358 N
-372 SCFMF
+372 
-377 AYDLEQD
+377 D
-384 KLLWRSAD
+384 K
-392 QSYNSMNFVVK
+392 
-403 GDVILCGYGFT
+403 
-414 AEDDYLYQINRNTGE
+414 E
-429 ILDRLELKKMPDL
+429 
-442 LVEQDGKLYVHTY
+442 
-455 SYDYVIDF
+455 

>member
-1 MKQMEHSYKG
+1 MKQPHKKYNDEDNM
-11 EEKFLVND
+11 LVND
-19 LKTIVSKAR
+19 LRSIVSKAR

-42 NWRIGKRI
+42 NWRIGQRI
-50 VEEEQNGEAR
+50 VEEEQNGASR
-60 AEYGKHIIEVASAAL
+60 AEYGKHVIEVASAAL
-75 TEEFGKGFSETNLI
+75 TEEFGKGFSETNI
-89 NFKKFFLLFKELE
+89 MNFKKFYLKFKELT
-102 IHQTVSEEFR
+102 IPQTVSEEFK
-112 KQVLHLLPWS
+112 KQKHQTLSDESSLLPQKGQTQSAQFELRLLPWS

-142 AYEQGWS
+142 AFEQGWS

-358 ETGISVTNGYAQPD
+358 EN
-372 SCFMF
+372 
-377 AYDLEQD
+377 D
-384 KLLWRSAD
+384 K
-392 QSYNSMNFVVK
+392 
-403 GDVILCGYGFT
+403 
-414 AEDDYLYQINRNTGE
+414 E
-429 ILDRLELKKMPDL
+429 
-442 LVEQDGKLYVHTY
+442 
-455 SYDYVIDF
+455 

>member
-1 MKQMEHSYKG
+1 MKQPRKKYNDEDNM
-11 EEKFLVND
+11 LVND
-19 LKTIVSKAR
+19 LRSIVSKAR

-42 NWRIGKRI
+42 NWRIGQRI
-50 VEEEQNGEAR
+50 VEQEQNGASR
-60 AEYGKHIIEVASAAL
+60 AEYGKHVIEVASAAL
-75 TEEFGKGFSETNLI
+75 TEEFGKGFSYTNIANYKRFYLTFNNLQI
-89 NFKKFFLLFKELE
+89 L
-102 IHQTVSEEFR
+102 QTVSEEFNNPIQQTLPAKSSAPHKEDKAESAQSELR
-112 KQVLHLLPWS
+112 LLPWS

-142 AYEQGWS
+142 AFEQGWS

-168 KKKQPVVNE
+168 KRKQPVVDE

-199 EFLGLPEDTSL
+199 EFLGLPEDISL

-273 ITYQDVGQMDMYLQ
+273 ITCQDVGQMDMYLQ

-349 ELYLMAHPE
+349 ELYLMAHPKE
-358 ETGISVTNGYAQPD
+358 N
-372 SCFMF
+372 
-377 AYDLEQD
+377 D
-384 KLLWRSAD
+384 K
-392 QSYNSMNFVVK
+392 
-403 GDVILCGYGFT
+403 
-414 AEDDYLYQINRNTGE
+414 E
-429 ILDRLELKKMPDL
+429 
-442 LVEQDGKLYVHTY
+442 
-455 SYDYVIDF
+455 

>member
-1 MKQMEHSYKG
+1 MKQLNKKYNDEDNM
-11 EEKFLVND
+11 LVND
-19 LKTIVSKAR
+19 LRSIVSKAR

-42 NWRIGKRI
+42 NWRIGQRI
-50 VEEEQNGEAR
+50 VEQEQNGASR
-60 AEYGKHIIEVASAAL
+60 AEYGKHVIEVASAAL
-75 TEEFGKGFSETNLI
+75 TKEFGKGFSETNI
-89 NFKKFFLLFKELE
+89 MNFKKFYLKFKELT
-102 IHQTVSEEFR
+102 IPQTVSEEFK
-112 KQVLHLLPWS
+112 KQKQQTLSDESSLLLQKGQTQSAQFELRLLPWS

-142 AYEQGWS
+142 AFEQGWS

-358 ETGISVTNGYAQPD
+358 EN
-372 SCFMF
+372 
-377 AYDLEQD
+377 D
-384 KLLWRSAD
+384 K
-392 QSYNSMNFVVK
+392 
-403 GDVILCGYGFT
+403 
-414 AEDDYLYQINRNTGE
+414 E
-429 ILDRLELKKMPDL
+429 
-442 LVEQDGKLYVHTY
+442 
-455 SYDYVIDF
+455 

>member
-1 MKQMEHSYKG
+1 MKQLNKKYNDEDNM
-11 EEKFLVND
+11 LVND
-19 LKTIVSKAR
+19 LRSIVSKAR

-42 NWRIGKRI
+42 NWRIGQRI
-50 VEEEQNGEAR
+50 VEQEQNGASR
-60 AEYGKHIIEVASAAL
+60 AEYGKHVIEVASAAL
-75 TEEFGKGFSETNLI
+75 TEEFGKGFSETNI
-89 NFKKFFLLFKELE
+89 MNFKKFYLKFKELT
-102 IHQTVSEEFR
+102 IPQTLSEEFK
-112 KQVLHLLPWS
+112 KQKQQTLPDESSLLPPKGQTPSAQFELHLLPWS

-135 REWYAKE
+135 REWYTKE
-142 AYEQGWS
+142 AFEQGWS

-168 KKKQPVVNE
+168 TKKQPVVDE

-358 ETGISVTNGYAQPD
+358 EN
-372 SCFMF
+372 
-377 AYDLEQD
+377 E
-384 KLLWRSAD
+384 K
-392 QSYNSMNFVVK
+392 
-403 GDVILCGYGFT
+403 
-414 AEDDYLYQINRNTGE
+414 E
-429 ILDRLELKKMPDL
+429 
-442 LVEQDGKLYVHTY
+442 
-455 SYDYVIDF
+455 